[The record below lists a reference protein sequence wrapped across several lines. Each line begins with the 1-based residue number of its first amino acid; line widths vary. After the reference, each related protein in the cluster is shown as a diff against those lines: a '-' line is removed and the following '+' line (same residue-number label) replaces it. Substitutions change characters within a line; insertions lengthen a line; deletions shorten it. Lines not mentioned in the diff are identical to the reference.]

1 MELITKQSA
10 ETDMFLL
17 NWQETCT
24 EAAEQ
29 RPISTG
35 FHPAPLNL
43 LILPVM
49 AGSFSSPSSATH
61 HLAWLEEMQLHQG
74 LLAAAGQLA
83 QRCLPQR

>member
-10 ETDMFLL
+10 EMDIFFL
-17 NWQETCT
+17 NWQKTST

-61 HLAWLEEMQLHQG
+61 GLAWQEGTQLHQG
-74 LLAAAGQLA
+74 LLAAARQLA
-83 QRCLPQR
+83 QRCLPQW